1 MIDVDTL
8 LHARWVIPVVP
19 RGVALDDHAIAFADG
34 RIVAVM
40 PSEEATQR
48 YRALE
53 TRTLETHAVLPGLV
67 NCHTHAAMALL
78 RGVGDDLP
86 LMRWL
91 NERIWP
97 LETALVSADFV
108 HDGAQ
113 LAAFEMLRS
122 GTTTCSDMYFYPEA
136 TLSALRSLGMRAVG
150 GIIAIEF
157 PTVYAADAED
167 YLRKGLATRDVWR
180 GDPLVSFTLAPHA
193 PYTVADQ
200 SLKRIAVLAEE
211 LDLPIHTHVHET
223 QEEIAESM
231 AKHGVRPLR
240 RLDGLGIVSE
250 RLIAVHA
257 VHLTDDEIQL
267 LAQRGA
273 SVAHCPASN
282 LKLGSGLAPIA
293 KLAAA
298 GVNIALGTD
307 GAASNNRI
315 DMLAELRLAALLA
328 KGVAHDAS
336 AFSAS
341 AALESATLGGACALG
356 LDRRIGS
363 IEVGKEADLV
373 AFDLSAVE
381 TQPMHNVVSQIA
393 YAAGREQVCDVWI
406 AGKLVVHK
414 RQVLADSDG
423 LLEKSLMAKVGAW
436 QNRCRQ
442 VLLTSGAV
450 SAST

>member
-1 MIDVDTL
+1 MTDIDTL
-8 LHARWVIPVVP
+8 IHARWVVPVVP
-19 RGVALDDHAIAFADG
+19 RAAVLEHHAVAIADG
-34 RIVAVM
+34 RIVDVV
-40 PSEEATQR
+40 PSAEATQR
-48 YRALE
+48 YRAADVQ
-53 TRTLETHAVLPGLV
+53 TLDTHAVTPGLV

-91 NERIWP
+91 KERIWP
-97 LETALVSADFV
+97 LETALVSAEFV
-108 HDGAQ
+108 HDGSQ
-113 LAAFEMLRS
+113 LAALEMLRS

-136 TLSALRSLGMRAVG
+136 SLRALRSFGMRAVG

-157 PTVYAADAED
+157 PTAYASDAED
-167 YLRKGLATRDVWR
+167 YLRKGLATRDAFR
-180 GDPLVSFTLAPHA
+180 NDPLVSFTLAPHA

-200 SLKRIAVLAEE
+200 TLKRIAVLAEE

-223 QEEIAESM
+223 DDEISESI
-231 AKHGVRPLR
+231 AQHGCRPLE
-240 RLDGLGIVSE
+240 RLDRLGIVSE

-257 VHLTDDEIQL
+257 VHLNEHEIQL

-298 GVNIALGTD
+298 GVNIAIGTD
-307 GAASNNRI
+307 SAASNNRV
-315 DMLAELRLAALLA
+315 DLLAELRLAALLA
-328 KGVAHDAS
+328 KGVAGDAS
-336 AFSAS
+336 AFGA
-341 AALESATLGGACALG
+341 AQALEGATLGGARALG

-363 IEVGKEADLV
+363 IEAGKEADLV
-373 AFDLSAVE
+373 AFDLSPVE
-381 TQPMHNVVSQIA
+381 TQPLYDVVSQIV
-393 YAAGREQVCDVWI
+393 YAAGREQVSDVWV
-406 AGKLVVHK
+406 AGKPVVRK
-414 RQVLADSDG
+414 RQALANIDG
-423 LLEKSLMAKVGAW
+423 ALEKSLMATVGAW

-450 SAST
+450 

>member
-8 LHARWVIPVVP
+8 LYARWIIPIVP
-19 RGVALDDHAIAFADG
+19 RGVVLEDHAIAVAGG
-34 RIVAVM
+34 RIVGIA
-40 PSEEATQR
+40 PTDEAT
-48 YRALE
+48 
-53 TRTLETHAVLPGLV
+53 RTYQAKNLRMLETHAVTPGLV
-67 NCHTHAAMALL
+67 NSHTHAAMALL

-91 NERIWP
+91 KDRIWP
-97 LETALVSADFV
+97 LEGALVSADFV

-122 GTTTCSDMYFYPEA
+122 GTTTCSDMYFYPEC
-136 TLSALRSLGMRAVG
+136 TLRALRSVGMRAVA

-157 PTVYAADAED
+157 PSAYAADADD
-167 YLRKGLATRDVWR
+167 YLRKGLATRDAWR
-180 GDPLVSFTLAPHA
+180 NDPMVTFTLAPHA

-200 SLKRIAVLAEE
+200 TLKRITILAEE
-211 LDLPIHTHVHET
+211 LDVPIHTHVHET
-223 QEEIAESM
+223 SEEIAESTSQ
-231 AKHGVRPLR
+231 HGMRPLQ
-240 RLDGLGIVSE
+240 RLDKLGLVSE

-257 VHLTDDEIQL
+257 VHLSDHEIQL
-267 LAQRGA
+267 LAQRGV

-298 GVNIALGTD
+298 GVNIAIGTD

-315 DMLAELRLAALLA
+315 DMLSELRLAALVA

-336 AFSAS
+336 AFGAR
-341 AALESATLGGACALG
+341 AALEAATLGGARALG

-373 AFDLSAVE
+373 AFDLSSIE
-381 TQPMHNVVSQIA
+381 TQPIYDAESQIA
-393 YAAGREQVCDVWI
+393 YAAGREHVTDVWI
-406 AGKLVVHK
+406 AGQPVVLK
-414 RQVLADSDG
+414 RQIVADSG
-423 LLEKSLMAKVGAW
+423 GQIEKSLIAKVAAW

-450 SAST
+450 SAS

>member
-1 MIDVDTL
+1 MTDIDTL
-8 LHARWVIPVVP
+8 IHARWVIPVVP
-19 RGVALDDHAIAFADG
+19 SDAVLERYAVAVADG
-34 RIVAVM
+34 RIVDLL
-40 PSEEATQR
+40 PSTEAERR
-48 YRALE
+48 YRAG
-53 TRTLETHAVLPGLV
+53 TTHTLDQHALTPGLV
-67 NCHTHAAMALL
+67 NCHTHAAMSLL

-91 NERIWP
+91 KDRIWP

-136 TLSALRSLGMRAVG
+136 SLRALRAMGMRAVA

-157 PTVYAADAED
+157 PTAYAVDAED
-167 YLRKGLATRDVWR
+167 YLRKGLATRDAFR
-180 GDPLVSFTLAPHA
+180 GDSLVSFTLAPHA

-200 SLKRIAVLAEE
+200 TLRRVAVLAEE
-211 LDLPIHTHVHET
+211 LDLPIHTHIHET
-223 QEEIAESM
+223 DDEVAESI
-231 AKHGVRPLR
+231 AQHGCRPLQ
-240 RLDGLGIVSE
+240 RLDRLGLVSE

-257 VHLTDDEIQL
+257 VHLSEHEIAL

-293 KLAAA
+293 KLTAA
-298 GVNIALGTD
+298 GVNIAIGTD

-336 AFSAS
+336 AFGAR
-341 AALESATLGGACALG
+341 AALASATLGGACALG

-373 AFDLSAVE
+373 AFDLSPPE
-381 TQPMHNVVSQIA
+381 TQPLYDVVSQIV
-393 YAAGREQVCDVWI
+393 YAAGREHVTDAWV
-406 AGKLVVHK
+406 AGTPVVHK
-414 RQVLADSDG
+414 RHVLADSDHQ
-423 LLEKSLMAKVGAW
+423 LEKSLMAKVAAW

-450 SAST
+450 

>member
-1 MIDVDTL
+1 MTDIDTL
-8 LHARWVIPVVP
+8 IHARWVVPVVP
-19 RGVALDDHAIAFADG
+19 RATVLEHHAVAIADG
-34 RIVAVM
+34 RIVDVL
-40 PSEEATQR
+40 PSAEATQR
-48 YRALE
+48 YRAVDVQKLD
-53 TRTLETHAVLPGLV
+53 THAVTPGLV

-91 NERIWP
+91 KERIWP
-97 LETALVSADFV
+97 LETALVSPEFV
-108 HDGAQ
+108 HDGSQ
-113 LAAFEMLRS
+113 LAALEMLRS

-136 TLSALRSLGMRAVG
+136 SLRALRSFGMRAVG

-157 PTVYAADAED
+157 PTAYASDAED
-167 YLRKGLATRDVWR
+167 YLRKGLATRDAFR
-180 GDPLVSFTLAPHA
+180 NDPLVSFTLAPHA

-200 SLKRIAVLAEE
+200 TLKRIAILAEE

-223 QEEIAESM
+223 DHEIAESI
-231 AKHGVRPLR
+231 AKHGCRPLE
-240 RLDGLGIVSE
+240 RLDRLGIVSE

-257 VHLTDDEIQL
+257 VHLNEHEIQL

-282 LKLGSGLAPIA
+282 LKLGSGFAPIA
-293 KLAAA
+293 RLTAA
-298 GVNIALGTD
+298 GVNIAIGTD

-315 DMLAELRLAALLA
+315 DLLAELRLAALLA
-328 KGVAHDAS
+328 KGVAGDAS
-336 AFSAS
+336 AFGAVQ
-341 AALESATLGGACALG
+341 ALESATLGSARALG

-363 IEVGKEADLV
+363 IEAGKEADLV

-381 TQPMHNVVSQIA
+381 TQPLYDVVSQVV
-393 YAAGREQVCDVWI
+393 YAAGREQVSDVWV
-406 AGKLVVHK
+406 AGQPVVRK
-414 RQVLADSDG
+414 RQALANIDG
-423 LLEKSLMAKVGAW
+423 LLEKSLMAAVGAW

-450 SAST
+450 